1 MKRSVTDTELV
12 ETKTPPWNRET
23 LASVDRRTLAA
34 EIERLEDLH
43 RMQLAGISTATLQN
57 TVASTAD
64 RILKDNP
71 YWTIAYGD
79 VCTAVDREIAQRVRA
94 EAAEARVRELEAQ
107 YACKRHNGE
116 EAPEAAAQLTDDMLR
131 SCQICG
137 LTVDISKG
145 HREPTIE
152 FTMQG
157 RTDKKTKKLAEL
169 EAQNAR
175 LRGDLEYAEAERL
188 RLTAR
193 RDTLDTQIA
202 ALTEKTTR
210 LKEVLADCHAYL
222 MRRITLLTLNESAS
236 DTTQSLARDVS
247 VALDALDDGK
257 AAP

>member
-1 MKRSVTDTELV
+1 MRTPEVEAAMKRSVTDTELV

-34 EIERLEDLH
+34 EIER
-43 RMQLAGISTATLQN
+43 
-57 TVASTAD
+57 
-64 RILKDNP
+64 
-71 YWTIAYGD
+71 
-79 VCTAVDREIAQRVRA
+79 
-94 EAAEARVRELEAQ
+94 LEAQ

-145 HREPTIE
+145 HCEPTIG

-169 EAQNAR
+169 EAQNAQLREALGDEYQRVAPVIADYPVQPWEHLGEGRMRGTWAEDGSPYHFAIPFQLVPAFQAMQR
-175 LRGDLEYAEAERL
+175 LAN
-188 RLTAR
+188 LTKR
-193 RDTLDTQIA
+193 Q
-202 ALTEKTTR
+202 AL
-210 LKEVLADCHAYL
+210 A
-222 MRRITLLTLNESAS
+222 
-236 DTTQSLARDVS
+236 
-247 VALDALDDGK
+247 DGK

>member
-1 MKRSVTDTELV
+1 MRTQEVEDALRFRAHSRATEV
-12 ETKTPPWNRET
+12 
-23 LASVDRRTLAA
+23 LAA
-34 EIERLEDLH
+34 EVERLETDAKAMTIML
-43 RMQLAGISTATLQN
+43 RGRGEL
-57 TVASTAD
+57 
-64 RILKDNP
+64 LK
-71 YWTIAYGD
+71 
-79 VCTAVDREIAQRVRA
+79 RA

-145 HREPTIE
+145 HCEPTIE

-175 LRGDLEYAEAERL
+175 MRAALEDIAAYDVGSRHAGTCPYGCDTPAIAQNTLAAEAGR
-188 RLTAR
+188 AR
-193 RDTLDTQIA
+193 A
-202 ALTEKTTR
+202 ATKA
-210 LKEVLADCHAYL
+210 LA
-222 MRRITLLTLNESAS
+222 
-236 DTTQSLARDVS
+236 
-247 VALDALDDGK
+247 DGK

>member
-1 MKRSVTDTELV
+1 MRTPEVEAAMKRSVTDTELV

-34 EIERLEDLH
+34 EIERLEAE
-43 RMQLAGISTATLQN
+43 LAKSDEA
-57 TVASTAD
+57 ARAAM
-64 RILKDNP
+64 
-71 YWTIAYGD
+71 Y
-79 VCTAVDREIAQRVRA
+79 AVDERAFLAECAETSVKRA

-137 LTVDISKG
+137 LTVDLSKG
-145 HREPTIE
+145 HCEPTIE

-157 RTDKKTKKLAEL
+157 RTDKKAKKLAEL

-175 LRGDLEYAEAERL
+175 LREALEVLLIGYEGLGGDMENNAPREAK
-188 RLTAR
+188 
-193 RDTLDTQIA
+193 A
-202 ALTEKTTR
+202 AL
-210 LKEVLADCHAYL
+210 A
-222 MRRITLLTLNESAS
+222 
-236 DTTQSLARDVS
+236 
-247 VALDALDDGK
+247 DGK